1 MDELRHYRTDSHSML
16 CQLFRM
22 EVFNMTF
29 IEALQAMQD
38 GKVCENL
45 CTKTFHK
52 IENGKLR
59 FKTFN
64 CESWLTSTLMVNCC
78 LDSNWQIVEQK
89 QEVYQWRYKSYE
101 RSEVWNLEKALL
113 TKADAG
119 KYFAKDTKYEIH
131 AGPFEVSQ

>member
-1 MDELRHYRTDSHSML
+1 
-16 CQLFRM
+16 
-22 EVFNMTF
+22 MTF

-59 FKTFN
+59 IKTFN
-64 CESWLTSTLMVNCC
+64 CGSWLTSTLMVNCC

-89 QEVYQWRYKSYE
+89 QEVYQWRYQRMKRDGSYI
-101 RSEVWNLEKALL
+101 WNLCDDLL
-113 TKADAG
+113 SKKDA
-119 KYFAKDTKYEIH
+119 KEYFDFAEKYEIH
-131 AGPFEVSQ
+131 AGPFVVSQ